1 MAKKRRKKAVGKS
14 AKGLISKL
22 AHLGASHKRTLKQL
36 TAAGNAL
43 RAHQVKVR
51 EATKAI
57 RASRKKTAKK
67 RSRKR

>member
-57 RASRKKTAKK
+57 REAKKSRKKTTK
-67 RSRKR
+67 RR